1 LLQIKPPEI
10 RRKMTLPLALF
21 VPRIAAFSDEFD
33 YQRETL
39 GSGGAAD
46 SPHPDRATGTVSC

>member
-1 LLQIKPPEI
+1 
-10 RRKMTLPLALF
+10 MTLPKAVF
-21 VPRIAAFSDEFD
+21 VLRIAAIADEFD

-46 SPHPDRATGTVSC
+46 SPHPDRTTGTVSC